1 MGPMVPCACPALL
14 GLGALCS
21 MGGPLHWQ
29 FNPSGPSSQSFAPN
43 LHLIAHGVACSIL
56 SRPITVRRGKKK
68 RDRGRQPEHGQL
80 TGRCCIHQHHAADGK
95 AWQKARPGAVLL
107 CFALLAIRPLV
118 LRASPSFF
126 SAPRPSSTRPHAAFL
141 PQPAPVRRRQSP
153 SFEPPSASLQ
163 LAFHTRSSLSTQL
176 DCFRSALLFSSI
188 PGVSVL
194 D

>member
-1 MGPMVPCACPALL
+1 MVPCACPALL

-21 MGGPLHWQ
+21 MGVPLHWQ

-56 SRPITVRRGKKK
+56 SRPITVRRGKK

-95 AWQKARPGAVLL
+95 AWQRQGP
-107 CFALLAIRPLV
+107 AL
-118 LRASPSFF
+118 PSFF
-126 SAPRPSSTRPHAAFL
+126 SAPRPSSTRSHAAFL